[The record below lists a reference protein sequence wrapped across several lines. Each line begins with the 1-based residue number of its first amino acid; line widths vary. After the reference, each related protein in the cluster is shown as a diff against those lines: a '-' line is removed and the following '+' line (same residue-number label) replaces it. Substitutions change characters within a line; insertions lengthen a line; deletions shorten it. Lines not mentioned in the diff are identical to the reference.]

1 MQGNSALFYMETQ
14 AFIRVVEILAAVVQS
29 GLHAMEK
36 ALIKLNLFN
45 VLLWKL
51 KLIIFD
57 YVKWFNSDNWRN
69 FSELGWQKWRILN
82 SAGSYNLIEP
92 VT

>member
-36 ALIKLNLFN
+36 ALIKLNLFS

-51 KLIIFD
+51 KLIILSNENESNKYFFKK
-57 YVKWFNSDNWRN
+57 VLQF
-69 FSELGWQKWRILN
+69 L
-82 SAGSYNLIEP
+82 
-92 VT
+92 